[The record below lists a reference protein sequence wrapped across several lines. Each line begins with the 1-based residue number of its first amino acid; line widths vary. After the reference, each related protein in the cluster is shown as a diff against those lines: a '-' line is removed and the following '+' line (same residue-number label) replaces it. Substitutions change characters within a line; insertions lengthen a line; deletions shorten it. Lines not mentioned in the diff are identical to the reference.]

1 MPASSQMLLAT
12 VCAMAVGGVPLT
24 RALGINHTDGQQ
36 GRAVSIPGTQGTPS
50 SALPR
55 LFVLGIRLVHGV
67 SACGV
72 GGFHDAGPSG
82 LIRSTCVHDES
93 LLAIKGRRY
102 RLRDSSAFAEALVT
116 TDDAALQAALTE
128 TPAAARSAGRTEVTQ
143 MGCSKRS
150 VWPRIQCRTGQTAPK
165 TNALPNNSPRPTTP
179 KPTQNRPRPQHH
191 SPARRAAPRRHQS
204 REHPRPRCR
213 QAAQGTLRVPH
224 TCHTPGCPR
233 GSHGHSRT
241 SRRR

>member
-1 MPASSQMLLAT
+1 MLLAT

-24 RALGINHTDGQQ
+24 RALGINHADGQQ

-55 LFVLGIRLVHGV
+55 LFVLGIRLVHGI

-72 GGFHDAGPSG
+72 GGFLDAGPSG

-93 LLAIKGRRY
+93 LLAMKGRRY
-102 RLRDSSAFAEALVT
+102 RLRDSSAFAGTLVI
-116 TDDAALQAALTE
+116 TDDAALQAALME
-128 TPAAARSAGRTEVTQ
+128 TPPAARSAGRVEVTQ

-165 TNALPNNSPRPTTP
+165 TNALPNNSPRPPTP
-179 KPTQNRPRPQHH
+179 KPTRNRPR
-191 SPARRAAPRRHQS
+191 SRYREPARQAAPGRHQP
-204 REHPRPRCR
+204 RGHPDPRRR
-213 QAAQGTLRVPH
+213 QAAQGTPARATYVPHARVPK
-224 TCHTPGCPR
+224 G
-233 GSHGHSRT
+233 
-241 SRRR
+241 